1 MISPS
6 FVSRSLAGNP
16 VTATRRWFNP
26 SRACLLD
33 LRKGGEYSVSSPIF
47 PRSTP
52 SIPGIPGLEA
62 PPPLPPPLHSD
73 AYSEIAKDK
82 TKNQRGMRSPL
93 DMGSYEDHRTLEQA
107 IGIVAAH
114 DVTKAPAV
122 SGVKAPG
129 IIPETIEQWLKN
141 PALDLKAEEEE
152 RYYKALIRNKYTTT
166 STVLWRT

>member
-52 SIPGIPGLEA
+52 SIPGIPGLEE
-62 PPPLPPPLHSD
+62 L
-73 AYSEIAKDK
+73 SEIAKDK